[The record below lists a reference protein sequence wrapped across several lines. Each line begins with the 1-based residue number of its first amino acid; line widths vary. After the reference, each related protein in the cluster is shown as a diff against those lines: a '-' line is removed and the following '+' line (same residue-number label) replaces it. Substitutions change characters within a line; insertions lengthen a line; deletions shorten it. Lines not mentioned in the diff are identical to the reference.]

1 MLIIIITC
9 TLIGPSRLELFPFGV
24 SAGDF
29 PGPTGDDSV
38 SSPIILGVPLTFFGT
53 EYSRIF
59 VRMCTCGMV
68 G

>member
-9 TLIGPSRLELFPFGV
+9 TLTGPSSPELFPFGV

-29 PGPTGDDSV
+29 PGPTGDDDA
-38 SSPIILGVPLTFFGT
+38 SSPITLGVPLTFFGM

-59 VRMCTCGMV
+59 VRMCMCGMV